1 MLTSNQLPING
12 FKYDLNELSFYT
24 VEKGDTLRGIAKKV
38 LGEPE
43 KFRKIM
49 ELNGLTEP
57 IVFPGQILR
66 IPENINSNIVIYR
79 VKRGDKL
86 WNIAERFLN
95 YGPRYEEI
103 MSLNGLTNDM
113 IYPGQILKIAIDET
127 VSPITYTVKSGDT
140 LWKIAR
146 EFLGDGKRYIEI
158 MKINNLENGN
168 LRVVQ
173 KLNLP
178 KI

>member
-1 MLTSNQLPING
+1 ML
-12 FKYDLNELSFYT
+12 LNNHFSLNNLNHDFNEFSFYT
-24 VEKGDTLRGIAKKV
+24 VEKGDTLRGIAQKI
-38 LGEPE
+38 LGDPE
-43 KFRKIM
+43 KSRKIM
-49 ELNGLTEP
+49 ELNGLTQP
-57 IVFPGQILR
+57 IIFPGQILR

-79 VKRGDKL
+79 VQRGDKL

-113 IYPGQILKIAIDET
+113 IYPGQILKIAVDET
-127 VSPITYTVKSGDT
+127 VSPITYIVKSGDT

-146 EFLGDGKRYIEI
+146 EFLGDGKRYTEI
-158 MKINNLENGN
+158 MKINNLSSGD
-168 LRVVQ
+168 LRVGQ

-178 KI
+178 KV